1 MTRHPQHRI
10 AAVSAAGAALA
21 LGAGILVAGP
31 AQAEDAASTPT
42 GTATSTQQTTAQ
54 QAAASQSPESF
65 ANLALVRSATEPT
78 VYWLKAPAPNGIGE
92 VHAPDGTYSVD
103 LTSGDQHEH
112 FEVTSHEGRLDLKD
126 SHILKTAAFDPQIT
140 VQWVG

>member
-31 AQAEDAASTPT
+31 AQAEDAAST
-42 GTATSTQQTTAQ
+42 TSTAQTTA
-54 QAAASQSPESF
+54 AAASQDTASQSPESF
-65 ANLALVRSATEPT
+65 ANLALVRSAAEPT

-92 VHAPDGTYSVD
+92 VPAPDGTYSVD
-103 LTSGDQHEH
+103 LTSGSQHEH
-112 FEVTSHEGRLDLKD
+112 FVVDSHEGRLDLKD
-126 SHILKTAAFDPQIT
+126 SHILKTAPFDPQIT

>member
-1 MTRHPQHRI
+1 M
-10 AAVSAAGAALA
+10 
-21 LGAGILVAGP
+21 
-31 AQAEDAASTPT
+31 
-42 GTATSTQQTTAQ
+42 
-54 QAAASQSPESF
+54 
-65 ANLALVRSATEPT
+65 RSATEPT

-92 VHAPDGTYSVD
+92 VPAPDGTYSVD